1 MRLRTLPAAALL
13 ISLAAVPR
21 PAWAEEGKPSSA
33 ADKALAEAFFR
44 DARKLMADRKI
55 PEACSKFAQSY
66 ELDPTLGSLLNLAVC
81 HEEEGKT
88 ASAWAEFTEAASK
101 AKALERAERAEFA
114 KKRADALEKRL
125 SKLVIAAAQ
134 PPRDMKISL
143 NGRALSSVALGSEI
157 PVDPG
162 PLEIEVTAPGK
173 MPRKETIT
181 VEPGPST
188 RRISIPTLEDEAKG
202 PPPPPVVAKEQG
214 GGGGLGGQRIAALA
228 VGGVGLAGIA
238 VGAVFG
244 VRTLDK
250 AAEVEEACGD
260 KPICRRGVVE
270 KNEEAYTSATI
281 STVAFGVGAAAV
293 AAGITLWLT
302 APSGAPSG
310 KAGALHLLPVAGPSE
325 GGLIIGGRF

>member
-1 MRLRTLPAAALL
+1 MRLRTIPAAALL
-13 ISLAAVPR
+13 ISLAAAPR
-21 PAWAEEGKPSSA
+21 PAWAEEGKPTSA

-44 DARKLMADRKI
+44 DAKKLMAEKKI
-55 PEACSKFAQSY
+55 SEACSKFAQSY

-101 AKALERAERAEFA
+101 ATALKRDERAEFA
-114 KKRADALEKRL
+114 KTRAADLERRL
-125 SKLVIAAAQ
+125 SKLVIAVAQ
-134 PPRDMKISL
+134 PPRDMKVSL

-173 MPRKETIT
+173 KPRKEKIT
-181 VEPGPST
+181 VEPGPSK
-188 RRISIPTLEDEAKG
+188 RQVSLPTLEDEVKA
-202 PPPPPVVAKEQG
+202 PPPPVAAKEQG
-214 GGGGLGGQRIAALA
+214 SGGSLGGQRIAALA

-244 VRTLDK
+244 VQTLGK
-250 AAEVEEACGD
+250 AKEVQEACGD
-260 KPICRRGVVE
+260 KPICSRDVVE
-270 KNEEAYTSATI
+270 KNDEAYTSATI

-302 APSGAPSG
+302 APPGAPSG

-325 GGLIIGGRF
+325 GGVIIGGRF